1 MSLTRRDF
9 VKLCSGTVA
18 GLGVSQLFHPELL
31 MAMKEGMAKHPV
43 IWIQGQGCTGCSVS
57 ILNSV
62 NPSIKKVLLDII
74 SMEYHP
80 TIMASE
86 GQTAMEHMYAVAE
99 KYKGKFFLAVEGA
112 VPMAADGKYCVI
124 GEMHG
129 ADGKVK
135 EITMLDAVTEL
146 GAMSGGVLAL
156 GTCAAYGGIPAA
168 EGNVTEATG
177 VGAVFEKKGIK
188 TPVVNIPGCPPH
200 PDWMV
205 GSIAYVLT
213 QGGLPELDGD
223 GRPTLFFGEN
233 IHENCPSMSRSL
245 PRPSHPK
252 GVGTNSVARDQAPMP
267 TASNVVGT
275 AVLTGVSKT
284 PCVSDVWNPPSPT
297 ACHPFTSL
305 NSQSFAT

>member
-18 GLGVSQLFHPELL
+18 GLGVAQLCHPGLL
-31 MAMKEGMAKHPV
+31 MAMKEGMQKHPV

-57 ILNSV
+57 ILNTV
-62 NPSIKKVLLDII
+62 NPSIKQVLLDII
-74 SMEYHP
+74 SMEFHP
-80 TIMASE
+80 TIMACE

-129 ADGKVK
+129 ADGKAR

-213 QGGLPELDGD
+213 QGSLPELDGD

-233 IHENCPSMSRSL
+233 IHENCPYVDMFD
-245 PRPSHPK
+245 
-252 GVGTNSVARDQAPMP
+252 NSEFAE
-267 TASNVVGT
+267 T
-275 AVLTGVSKT
+275 
-284 PCVSDVWNPPSPT
+284 
-297 ACHPFTSL
+297 FTSKGCRYEIGCKGPSA
-305 NSQSFAT
+305 NADCFKRRWNGGVNWCIENAVCIGCVEPTFPDGMSPFYEPE